1 LNFNSLKLPEP
12 LLRAVADMG
21 FETPTPIQAQGLPI
35 VLSGA
40 DMAGQ
45 AQTGTGKTACFLLGT
60 MTRLLEVPRP
70 EDGSPRA
77 LIVAPTRELAI
88 QIASDAEQL
97 GVHTSLEIG
106 LCYGGVDWDKQASR
120 LRDGVDIVVG
130 TPGRLLDFYRN
141 RVLRLGKI
149 ESFVLDEADRMFDMG
164 FIKDITAL
172 FRAIPAKHLR
182 QSMLFSAT
190 LNESVMR
197 LAWRFMNDPVE
208 VSVTPDEVVV
218 DHIDQSLYHV
228 ASREK
233 MPLLLGLLK
242 REAPERALV
251 FVNTKRVGE
260 ELTWR
265 LNHNGYPAAYMSGD
279 IPQKKRQ
286 KIIEAFKG
294 GKIDL
299 LVATDVASR
308 GIHVDDITHVFNY
321 DVPDDAEDYVHRIG
335 RTARA
340 GAKGKSMTFCCENYA
355 VNLQGVERYID
366 GKIPSVFVEDVLME
380 PDRAGRFPR
389 TRGRVYTGWPPQG
402 DRDDERAGE
411 TGRDAGGDG
420 GRGGGRR
427 PKRRD
432 DAGPPKSADGPG
444 PRKRTRKPA
453 ADAATGADAAATPA
467 TKAGSTGGGGG
478 ESAPKPRRSRAAAPA
493 AKSDGSNGEAPTG
506 SSRGGRKRERRKI
519 GDGQGLND
527 PAES

>member
-1 LNFNSLKLPEP
+1 MNFSDLKLPEP

-21 FETPTPIQAQGLPI
+21 FETPTPIQAAGLPK
-35 VLSGA
+35 LLTGA
-40 DMAGQ
+40 DLAGQ

-97 GVHTSLEIG
+97 AVHTALEIG

-141 RVLRLGKI
+141 RVLRLGSI

-164 FIKDITAL
+164 FIKDITSL
-172 FRAIPAKHLR
+172 FRAIPPKHRR

-197 LAWRFMNDPVE
+197 LAYRFMNEPVE
-208 VSVTPDEVVV
+208 VSVTPDEIVL
-218 DHIDQSLYHV
+218 DHIEQELYHV
-228 ASREK
+228 ASHEK
-233 MPLLLGLLK
+233 MPLLLGLMK
-242 REAPERALV
+242 REQPQRTLV

-265 LNHNGYPAAYMSGD
+265 LNHNGYQAAYMSGD

-286 KIIEAFKG
+286 KIIGAFRE

-340 GAKGKSMTFCCENYA
+340 GAHGKALTFCCEDYA
-355 VNLQGVERYID
+355 VNLPGVERYID
-366 GKIPSVFVEDVLME
+366 MKVPTVFVEDVLIE
-380 PDRAGRFPR
+380 HDRAGRFPR
-389 TRGRVYTGWPPQG
+389 QRGRVYTGWPPEG
-402 DRDDERAGE
+402 DRDDERA
-411 TGRDAGGDG
+411 DAGGADG
-420 GRGGGRR
+420 GRDGGRR
-427 PKRRD
+427 KRRSD
-432 DAGPPKSADGPG
+432 D
-444 PRKRTRKPA
+444 KPA
-453 ADAATGADAAATPA
+453 AAAA
-467 TKAGSTGGGGG
+467 
-478 ESAPKPRRSRAAAPA
+478 
-493 AKSDGSNGEAPTG
+493 D
-506 SSRGGRKRERRKI
+506 GGRKRSRRRK
-519 GDGQGLND
+519 DGADGRTPTRRPRAAGPRQRPARRRRRPRAWAAAARQEQRRRGARGRDLGL
-527 PAES
+527 ER